1 MKMWYYRYKFR
12 HMMEFL
18 EILSNLDCSYQ
29 SLSLASKIFLSAY
42 GKSPTMLD
50 EITKISKILLYN
62 ISNISIIEREELI
75 DFIDNYNQFSEKDK
89 IRKIKKL
96 YDNYEE
102 M

>member
-1 MKMWYYRYKFR
+1 
-12 HMMEFL
+12 MEFL

-29 SLSLASKIFLSAY
+29 NLSLTSKIFLSAY
-42 GKSPTMLD
+42 GKSSTMSD

-62 ISNISIIEREELI
+62 ISIIESKELI

>member
-1 MKMWYYRYKFR
+1 MKTWYYKYKFR

-18 EILSNLDCSYQ
+18 EILSNLGCSYQ
-29 SLSLASKIFLSAY
+29 NLSLTSKIFLSAY

-62 ISNISIIEREELI
+62 ISNISIIESEELI
-75 DFIDNYNQFSEKDK
+75 DFINNYNQFSEKDK
-89 IRKIKKL
+89 IEKIKKL
-96 YDNYEE
+96 YNNYKE

>member
-12 HMMEFL
+12 HMIEFL
-18 EILSNLDCSYQ
+18 EILSNLGCSYQ
-29 SLSLASKIFLSAY
+29 NLSLTSKIFLSAY
-42 GKSPTMLD
+42 VKSPTMLD

-62 ISNISIIEREELI
+62 ISIIESEELI